1 MAAVPDIGAAGPG
14 QTRYD
19 AGVAVAVR
27 DVGKR
32 FGARE
37 VLHEVRLGVT
47 PGDFVAIVGKSGCG
61 KSTLLRLLA
70 GLDAPSAGSVL
81 LDGVPV
87 AGIAAQARIM
97 YQDARLL
104 PWQTVVDNV
113 ALGLPGKRAA
123 RREQAL
129 AALAQ
134 VGLAD
139 RADEWPSVLS
149 GGQRQRVALARALV
163 HRPRLLLLDEPLG
176 ALDALTRI
184 DMQGLIEQL
193 WQTHGFTALLVTH
206 DVSEAVALANRVV
219 IVDAGRIALDRRV
232 ELGRP
237 RERGDARYAALEG
250 EILDRLL
257 AHPER
262 QVARVA

>member
-14 QTRYD
+14 QTRSD

-32 FGARE
+32 FGTRE
-37 VLHEVRLGVT
+37 VLHEVRLDVT

-129 AALAQ
+129 AALA
-134 VGLAD
+134 
-139 RADEWPSVLS
+139 
-149 GGQRQRVALARALV
+149 